1 MELKNPLGI
10 ENYYNHRPNW
20 YNVPVCFLVFS
31 RPLNSYIINH
41 KILAFRYLGLI
52 LYTSYQ

>member
-20 YNVPVCFLVFS
+20 YNVCFLVFS
-31 RPLNSYIINH
+31 RPLNCYIINH
-41 KILAFRYLGLI
+41 KILAFMYLGLT